1 MRQVSPSCYYYND
14 GRVNAG
20 AIVTAAGPVFIDS
33 MLGPAQAMTFYEEV
47 RVVAPHSA
55 RALITTHEHFD
66 HVLGNQVFKCDIIA
80 SRACYNEMIKPPEKP
95 RELPPEVTLTY
106 PNIRFDG
113 QLDLEIGGRL
123 ISIVHVGGHSPG
135 SSYVWLADEGVLFT
149 GDLVFEGRN
158 PFMVSANV
166 RQWISILRELRK
178 LPIQAVVPGH
188 GQATGPE
195 ALDVQ
200 AGWLTR
206 FYEEVKSMKHRPID
220 EIVSTVVADFNI
232 TEREEWTIP
241 IAVRRIVSED

>member
-14 GRVNAG
+14 GRVNSG
-20 AIVTAAGPVFIDS
+20 AIVTGAGPVFIDS

-80 SRACYNEMIKPPEKP
+80 SRACYNEMIKSDENG

-106 PNIRFDG
+106 PNIRFEG
-113 QLDLEIGGRL
+113 ELDLEIGGKL
-123 ISIVHVGGHSPG
+123 INIKHVGGHAPG
-135 SSYVWLADEGVLFT
+135 CSFIWFAEEGVLFT

-158 PFMVSANV
+158 PWLSSADI
-166 RQWISILRELRK
+166 RQWINTLREMRK

-188 GQATGPE
+188 GQASGPE
-195 ALDVQ
+195 ILDVQ

-206 FYEEVKSMKHRPID
+206 FYQEVRSMKNRPID
-220 EIVSTVVADFNI
+220 QIVATVIKENNV
-232 TEREEWTIP
+232 TERQAEFMP
-241 IAVRRIVSED
+241 IVVRRIVSED